1 MEGWQGVLCD
11 IYFCGRS
18 DRGKKL
24 KKQTKPQQIVQN
36 LGVKIRRETSKQ
48 AKKQGN
54 WPVLACNG
62 KHDGL
67 KKKRDENIQ
76 LPDENRFNYTFHLS
90 FRRNLNDKMRYQ
102 NKIIHMR
109 EKMEN
114 PFSFISTEID
124 SNDKAGKKNY
134 GYTAYI

>member
-24 KKQTKPQQIVQN
+24 KKQIKPQQIVQN

-48 AKKQGN
+48 ANKQGN

-62 KHDGL
+62 KYDGL

-102 NKIIHMR
+102 NKIILMR
-109 EKMEN
+109 KKMEN